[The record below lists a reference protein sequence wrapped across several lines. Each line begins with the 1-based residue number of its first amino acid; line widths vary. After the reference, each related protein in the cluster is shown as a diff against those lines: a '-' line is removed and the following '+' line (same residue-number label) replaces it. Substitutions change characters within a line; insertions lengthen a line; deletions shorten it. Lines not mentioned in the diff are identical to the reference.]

1 MSDTLDDTGLTL
13 QSLTDIIDDLTAK
26 MEAIYG
32 SNINVDSDSP
42 DGQMIN
48 IFSQM
53 AIDLREVLQLI
64 YTSFDPDQASGTVLD
79 QRVVING
86 IKRSG
91 GTYTKTPVD
100 ITADRAVPLV
110 GLDDDTL
117 AEADFP
123 SGVYTIKDDA
133 GTQWVL
139 RASVAIV
146 AGLHSLS
153 FRAVNIGA
161 VLATVNTITTPVT
174 VIAGITAINNSSGVE
189 AQGVDEETDTAL
201 RVRRKKSLA
210 ISSTGYL
217 DSIQSN
223 ILALDGVTACIVTE
237 NVSDTTD
244 ANGIPPHSLWI
255 IVEGGTD
262 ADIAAVIYA
271 TKSSGSGL
279 KGSTVVTVTRP
290 NGRTIDISFD
300 RPTDANLWIK
310 FSLGVTGGG
319 TVDLANLKT
328 LIVENVVYGVGASAI
343 GSDITYYVRGL
354 NSLYQVTGML
364 ISKDNATWLEVVAP
378 TSPSYRFILATS
390 RITIS

>member
-13 QSLTDIIDDLTAK
+13 QSLTDIVDDLTAK
-26 MEAIYG
+26 MQAIYG
-32 SNINVDSDSP
+32 TDINIDADSP

-48 IFSQM
+48 IFAQM
-53 AIDLREVLQLI
+53 AIDLRELLQSI
-64 YTSFDPDQASGTVLD
+64 YTSMDPDQASGTILD
-79 QRVVING
+79 QRVTING
-86 IKRSG
+86 IARNG
-91 GTYTKTPVD
+91 ATYTTTPVD
-100 ITADRAVPLV
+100 ITVDRAVSLV
-110 GLDDDTL
+110 GLDDATL
-117 AEADFP
+117 LEADFP

-139 RASVAIV
+139 LASVSLT

-153 FRAVNIGA
+153 FRSVDAGA
-161 VLATVNTITTPVT
+161 VLATIGTITTAVT
-174 VIAGITAINNSSGVE
+174 VIAGVTAINNSSGVE
-189 AQGVDEETDTAL
+189 VQGVDEETDTAL
-201 RVRRKKSLA
+201 RIRRKKSLA
-210 ISSTGYL
+210 LSSTGYL

-223 ILALDGVTACIVTE
+223 ILALDGVTACVVTE

-244 ANGIPPHSLWI
+244 SNGIPAHSLWV

-262 ADIAAVIYA
+262 ADIAAAIYA
-271 TKSSGSGL
+271 TKSAGSGL
-279 KGSTVVTVTRP
+279 YGSTVITITRP

-300 RPTDANLWIK
+300 RPTDANLYIK
-310 FSLGVTGGG
+310 FGLVVTGGG
-319 TVDLANLKT
+319 TVDTDNLKT

-378 TSPSYRFILATS
+378 TSPSYRFILNTA

>member
-13 QSLTDIIDDLTAK
+13 QTLTEIVDDLTAK
-26 MEAIYG
+26 MQAIYG
-32 SNINVDSDSP
+32 SDINVDPDSP

-48 IFSQM
+48 IFAQM
-53 AIDLREVLQLI
+53 AIDLRELLQSI
-64 YTSFDPDQASGTVLD
+64 YTSMDPDQASGTVLD

-86 IKRSG
+86 ITRSG
-91 GTYTKTPVD
+91 ATYTETPVD
-100 ITADRAVPLV
+100 ITVDRAVSLV
-110 GLDDDTL
+110 GLDDS
-117 AEADFP
+117 ADSATIP
-123 SGVYTIKDDA
+123 SGVFTIKDDA
-133 GTQWVL
+133 GTQWAL
-139 RASVAIV
+139 LASVALT
-146 AGLHSLS
+146 AGTSSLS
-153 FRAVNIGA
+153 FRAVDIGA
-161 VLATVNTITTPVT
+161 VLATIGTITTPVT
-174 VIAGITAINNSSGVE
+174 VVAGVTAINNSSGVE
-189 AQGVDEETDTAL
+189 VQGVDEETDTAL
-201 RVRRKKSLA
+201 RIRRKKSLA

-223 ILALDGVTACIVTE
+223 ILALDGVTACVVTE
-237 NVSDTTD
+237 NVTDTTD

-255 IVEGGTD
+255 IVEGGSD
-262 ADIAAVIYA
+262 ADIAQAIYA

-279 KGSTVVTVTRP
+279 KGSTVITVTRP

-300 RPTDANLWIK
+300 RPTDANLWIN

-328 LIVENVVYGVGASAI
+328 LIVENVLYGVGASAI

-354 NSLYQVTGML
+354 NSAYQVTGML

-378 TSPSYRFILATS
+378 TSPSYRFILNTA